1 MKLQSA
7 LFFFCAMAGTA
18 TAVPATYNIDP
29 NHTHPS
35 FEVDH
40 SGGLSTWRGT
50 FKKTSGS
57 IVLDTAAMTGTV
69 DVIVDAAS
77 IDLAHDVLNAR
88 VAGPDFLDA
97 AMFPTTR
104 YKGALGGFTNG
115 APTTVSGELT
125 LHGVTKPVALTI
137 NSFKCVLNP
146 ATKREVCGADATGTF
161 NRADFGVDYG
171 QKFGFRQDV
180 VLHIQVEAIK
190 TE

>member
-1 MKLQSA
+1 MKLQAA
-7 LFFFCAMAGTA
+7 LYFLCAVAGTA
-18 TAVPATYNIDP
+18 TAVPATYNVDP

-69 DVIVDAAS
+69 DVIIDAAS
-77 IDLAHDVLNAR
+77 INLPHDVLTAR

-97 AMFPTTR
+97 AMFPTAR
-104 YKGALGGFTNG
+104 YKGTLGGFTNG

-125 LHGVTKPVALTI
+125 LHGVTKPLELTI
-137 NSFKCVLNP
+137 NSFKCVTNP
-146 ATKREVCGADATGTF
+146 ASKREVCGADATGTF
-161 NRADFGVDYG
+161 SRADFGVDYG
-171 QKFGFRQDV
+171 QKLGFRQEV
-180 VLHIQVEAIK
+180 VLRIQVEAIK